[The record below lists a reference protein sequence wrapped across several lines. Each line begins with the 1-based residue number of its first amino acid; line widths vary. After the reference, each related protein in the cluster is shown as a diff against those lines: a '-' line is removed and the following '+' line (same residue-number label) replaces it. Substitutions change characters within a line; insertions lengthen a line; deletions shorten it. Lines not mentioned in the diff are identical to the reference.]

1 MPSVIVVGSGI
12 AGLTA
17 ALTLSA
23 THDVTLV
30 AKGSMTE
37 CNTRYAQ
44 GGIAAVLYDDD
55 SPEAHILDTLRAGAG
70 LCDYAAVETLC
81 TQGPDR
87 VRDLIRAGVPFDRTG
102 TGFARG
108 LEAAHSHARVLHAGG
123 DATGAAVE
131 DTLVNAVRAS
141 AVRILEH
148 TFLCDLIVD
157 GGRVVGVELI
167 QPVPIQSVSGQP
179 VSGYSRHFADTVV
192 LATGGGGQLYRHTTN
207 PEVTTG
213 DGIAA
218 AWRAGAELTD
228 LEFFQFHPTA
238 LNVPGNFLVSEA
250 VRGDGAVLRN
260 AAGERF
266 MPGRHPD
273 AELAPRDVVARAIA
287 SEMAAQG
294 DASVRLDATALGAA
308 FLAERFPT
316 IDAATRAAG
325 FDWAREPIPVTPAAH
340 YWMGGIASDLNG
352 RTSLPGLYAVG
363 ECACTGVHGANRLAS
378 NSLLEGLVFAAR
390 AAQDIAAQGLDT
402 LAGARYS
409 TSEIAPRGLDTLAGT
424 RDPTN
429 DAGTIVER
437 AALQQLMWEAAGVWR
452 SAESLE
458 RAAETLASLR
468 GVEGSSATIAQ
479 REDANLLELSR
490 VLVRAALTRQ
500 ESRGAHFRSDFSGE
514 SADFAHHLTW
524 RREGALAC

>member
-17 ALTLSA
+17 ALALSA

-30 AKGSMTE
+30 AKRSMTE

-44 GGIAAVLYDDD
+44 GGIAAALYDDD
-55 SPEAHILDTLRAGAG
+55 SPEAHILDTLRAGGG

-87 VRDLIRAGVPFDRTG
+87 VRDLIRDGVPFDRAG

-123 DATGAAVE
+123 DATGAAIE

-148 TFLCDLIVD
+148 TFLRDLIVD
-157 GGRVVGVELI
+157 DDGRVVGVELI
-167 QPVPIQSVSGQP
+167 RSAPGC
-179 VSGYSRHFADTVV
+179 SRHFADTVV

-207 PEVTTG
+207 PDVTTG

-287 SEMAAQG
+287 SEMATQG
-294 DASVRLDATALGAA
+294 DASVCLDATALGAT

-390 AAQDIAAQGLDT
+390 AAQDIAARGPDTRAGARDSTDEVAPCGLDT
-402 LAGARYS
+402 LAGARDS
-409 TSEIAPRGLDTLAGT
+409 TNEAA
-424 RDPTN
+424 
-429 DAGTIVER
+429 TIVER
-437 AALQQLMWEAAGVWR
+437 SALQQLMWEAAGVCR
-452 SAESLE
+452 SAEPLE

-468 GVEGSSATIAQ
+468 GVEGASATIAQ

-514 SADFAHHLTW
+514 STDFAHHLTW
-524 RREGALAC
+524 RREGAFAC